1 MAVPLNMLTLQ
12 RCQERKKAPP
22 AGHRDADSVRWPAGG
37 AYARLFKAS
46 ALSYALQATARPL
59 GALLMPQAS
68 QAPLTAVVVAMMP
81 SGANRKLLKVA
92 GIAATG
98 CETNAPLSMLAG
110 SKSQRQAEMALRGQQ
125 LIEAELTAEPP
136 ATAVLMASVHCWRAL
151 DAACGRA
158 SRARWAPLRR
168 AERAVMGGGGRVT
181 GE

>member
-1 MAVPLNMLTLQ
+1 MYAYVGSDVVYSTYARSRRGAAILPGNLH
-12 RCQERKKAPP
+12 C
-22 AGHRDADSVRWPAGG
+22 AGG
-37 AYARLFKAS
+37 LRCYTGGPR
-46 ALSYALQATARPL
+46 RNVV
-59 GALLMPQAS
+59 AS

-136 ATAVLMASVHCWRAL
+136 ATAVLMACVRKQEASFAAL
-151 DAACGRA
+151 PCLYRTVPYRTVLAKSGRRLGK
-158 SRARWAPLRR
+158 SYYNLQIK
-168 AERAVMGGGGRVT
+168 VMPVSLT
-181 GE
+181 

>member
-81 SGANRKLLKVA
+81 SGANRKLPCACLGPHVLKKRRLFIS
-92 GIAATG
+92 G
-98 CETNAPLSMLAG
+98 ETPLLLLS
-110 SKSQRQAEMALRGQQ
+110 
-125 LIEAELTAEPP
+125 EP
-136 ATAVLMASVHCWRAL
+136 S
-151 DAACGRA
+151 DAFDHR
-158 SRARWAPLRR
+158 
-168 AERAVMGGGGRVT
+168 
-181 GE
+181 